1 MQELR
6 TLKEQAI
13 DHLAITDGDELDI
26 TCNLTSSQQLRIVM
40 ESEAHTFLGSKYNRQ
55 YTERMLRL
63 TNSYQGRHRSDI
75 VEIAK
80 ASRFD
85 KDGGGSRCR
94 CAMHTRKATA
104 LTGL

>member
-26 TCNLTSSQQLRIVM
+26 TCNLSSSQQLKIVL
-40 ESEAHTFLGSKYNRQ
+40 ESEAHTVLGSRYIRQ
-55 YTERMLRL
+55 TTERMLRL
-63 TNSYQGRHRSDI
+63 TNSYQARHRSDI

-94 CAMHTRKATA
+94 CATLTRKATA
-104 LTGL
+104 

>member
-1 MQELR
+1 MQELK

-13 DHLAITDGDELDI
+13 EHLAVTKGDELDI
-26 TCNLTSSQQLRIVM
+26 SCNLTTNGQLKIVM
-40 ESEAHTFLGSKYNRQ
+40 EAEAHTALGSSYVRQ

-63 TNSYQGRHRSDI
+63 TNSYMARHRQDI

-85 KDGGGSRCR
+85 KDGDSRC
-94 CAMHTRKATA
+94 
-104 LTGL
+104 

>member
-6 TLKEQAI
+6 TVKEQAI
-13 DHLAITDGDELDI
+13 DHLSTTSGAELDI
-26 TCNLTSSQQLRIVM
+26 SCNLTSAQQLQLVL
-40 ESEAHTFLGSKYNRQ
+40 ESEAHTVLGSTYILS

-63 TNSYQGRHRSDI
+63 TNSYGARHRSDI

-85 KDGGGSRCR
+85 KDG
-94 CAMHTRKATA
+94 A
-104 LTGL
+104 